1 MFAAVGCFA
10 CHRFADEGG
19 ALGPDLTAVSGRFG
33 VRDLI
38 EAVVEPSRTISDQ
51 YGTVTV
57 TLLTGETLT
66 GRIVNLTE
74 DRLHLAENLYTPA
87 DVKRIARADI
97 ASVEPSKV
105 SLMPEGM
112 LNVLKAGEILDML
125 AWLRSGGGS

>member
-10 CHRFADEGG
+10 CHRFAHEGG
-19 ALGPDLTAVSGRFG
+19 VLGPDLTAVSGRLG

-66 GRIVNLTE
+66 GRIVNPTE

-87 DVKRIARADI
+87 DVKRIATADI

-112 LNVLKAGEILDML
+112 FDVLEAEEILDML
-125 AWLRSGGGS
+125 AWLRSGGG